1 MNNFRQQAAAA
12 VAAGQMPRGDKG
24 SPMNMNMN
32 MNMNMAMANPRMNQA
47 QAVRQAQMSGMQ
59 PFPQQNV
66 VNGAAMP
73 AGGPYGPKIPDQ
85 HMVVDPATGVMIP
98 GPAVNQSVQKNRNT
112 NALQDYQMQLM
123 LLEKQ
128 NKKRLDIARNGNVE
142 GSVPLLMAQPVHME
156 QHLAKVSPAP
166 SPTLNT
172 KPLPVTA
179 TKPKKAPVKRNAKAN
194 ANGVTPQS
202 TGTDSTETSN
212 KHSNA
217 SLKKEYATPLTPTTD
232 AETTKKKRKGSQA
245 ESPKKQHKS
254 SVGASKKDKAQAKQK
269 KDGFK
274 NEDNGENID
283 APAQS
288 TVEGANDY
296 FHTTVSDGDKMI
308 SVDIL
313 GANGQGE
320 TNFFSS
326 GGNSSIDDIDFDF
339 RLFLDGGDNALNESM
354 NGFNWGNPIEGED

>member
-24 SPMNMNMN
+24 SPMAMNMP
-32 MNMNMAMANPRMNQA
+32 NPRMNQA
-47 QAVRQAQMSGMQ
+47 QAVRQAQVTGMQ
-59 PFPQQNV
+59 QFPQQNM
-66 VNGAAMP
+66 VNGGPMP
-73 AGGPYGPKIPDQ
+73 GGPYGPKMPDQ
-85 HMVVDPATGVMIP
+85 QIVVDPNTGAMIP
-98 GPAVNQSVQKNRNT
+98 GPPMNQPVQKTRNT

-128 NKKRLDIARNGNVE
+128 NKKRLDIARNGNVD
-142 GSVPLLMAQPVHME
+142 GSAVLQMNQPVHME

-172 KPLPVTA
+172 KPLPVTNT
-179 TKPKKAPVKRNAKAN
+179 TKPKKAPAKRNTKAN

-202 TGTDSTETSN
+202 SGTDSTDASN
-212 KHSNA
+212 THSNA

-232 AETTKKKRKGSQA
+232 PETNRKKRKGSNVD
-245 ESPKKQHKS
+245 SPKKQHKS
-254 SVGASKKDKAQAKQK
+254 AATGAKKDKAPPKSK
-269 KDGFK
+269 KDNFK
-274 NEDNGENID
+274 NEGNGD
-283 APAQS
+283 KHDPSAQAA
-288 TVEGANDY
+288 VDGPNDY
-296 FHTTVSDGDKMI
+296 FHTAVPDGDKMI